1 MVVSGL
7 QPQRPPKWVRAA
19 MLREPPDDRKGSLAD
34 RATGDSA
41 PAQPLGKR
49 SSRPPIRPATPAR
62 KHFAH
67 LPKLH
72 LKLYE
77 PGQGVWNALHRDGKK
92 DTDAAR
98 FRFCHHWARPKNSW
112 P

>member
-41 PAQPLGKR
+41 PAQPSRQALIAASYLPGN
-49 SSRPPIRPATPAR
+49 SRPQTFCTLAEATR
-62 KHFAH
+62 
-67 LPKLH
+67 L
-72 LKLYE
+72 
-77 PGQGVWNALHRDGKK
+77 
-92 DTDAAR
+92 
-98 FRFCHHWARPKNSW
+98 
-112 P
+112 